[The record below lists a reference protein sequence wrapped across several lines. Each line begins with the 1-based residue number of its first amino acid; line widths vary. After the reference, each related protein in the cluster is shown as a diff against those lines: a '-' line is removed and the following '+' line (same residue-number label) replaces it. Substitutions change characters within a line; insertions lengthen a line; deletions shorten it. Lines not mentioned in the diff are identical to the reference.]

1 MTKGGLF
8 HKIVEESAKKQLEGK
23 GPDEYK
29 TLVKELDN
37 KWGSEAS
44 RAYLYQPITKEE
56 QDKESLKPA
65 LESFAEWSKANPNKV
80 VALEH
85 KFRISI
91 GGFQWRGKI
100 DRVELT
106 PNGDLVIIDYKTG
119 GKNKRVTKV
128 NESIQLNV
136 YVMAV
141 RAELQKKKPFKIKLG
156 PNEDWKNKKIKTAS
170 FFYPEKDHEDVDTD
184 GVALSKSATGKADG
198 QWFDYQVNDT
208 DVEDA
213 KKKIEEYIKAIQN
226 GEFEATPGLFTCK
239 FCDFNDIC
247 EESEAK

>member
-1 MTKGGLF
+1 M
-8 HKIVEESAKKQLEGK
+8 LE
-23 GPDEYK
+23 
-29 TLVKELDN
+29 KELDN

-56 QDKESLKPA
+56 QDKQSLKPA
-65 LESFAEWSKANPNKV
+65 LESFAEWSKANPNRV

-85 KFRISI
+85 EFTISI
-91 GGFQWRGKI
+91 GGFTWKGKI

-106 PNGDLVIIDYKTG
+106 PGGDLAIIDYKTG
-119 GKNKRVTKV
+119 GKNKAVTNV

-136 YVMAV
+136 YVMAAM
-141 RAELQKKKPFKIKLG
+141 AELQKEKSFGIEPVPG
-156 PNEDWKNKKIKTAS
+156 EDWKNKKIKTAS
-170 FFYPEKDHEDVDTD
+170 FFYPEKEHLDTDTD
-184 GVALSKSATGKADG
+184 GVHLSKSATGKADG

-213 KKKIEEYIKAIQN
+213 EQKIEEYIKAIQN
-226 GEFEATPGLFTCK
+226 GEFEATPGLYTCK